1 MPAAQTNAVAMPV
14 SEDLVVRELGRRD
27 YESVWQEMQDFTR
40 ERDES
45 TVDELWFVEHPPVYT
60 QGVSGKAEHVL
71 DAHDIPVV
79 QSNRGGQVTYHGSG
93 QIVAYVLF
101 DLKRR
106 KMGIRDLVSALENVV
121 IGLLKGY
128 GISAA
133 ARRDAPG
140 VYVNDAKVAALGLR
154 VSRGCSYHG
163 LALNVDMD
171 LTPFQWINPCGYK
184 ELKVTQLKDLGVK
197 DSVPGIKDKLLKIL
211 AGNMGYTIRQQHI

>member
-1 MPAAQTNAVAMPV
+1 MTSLEN
-14 SEDLVVRELGRRD
+14 LVVHDLGRRD
-27 YESVWQEMQDFTR
+27 YESVWKEMQEFTR
-40 ERDES
+40 TRDES
-45 TVDELWFVEHPPVYT
+45 AVDELWFVEHPPVYT

-71 DAHDIPVV
+71 DAHNIPVV
-79 QSNRGGQVTYHGSG
+79 QSNRGGQVTYHGPG

-106 KMGIRDLVSALENVV
+106 KMGIRDLVSELENAV
-121 IGLLKGY
+121 IALLQGY

-184 ELKVTQLKDLGVK
+184 ELKVTQLKDLGIK
-197 DSVPGIKDKLLKIL
+197 DSLPDIRSKLLGII
-211 AGNMGYTIRQQHI
+211 AANMGYTIRQ

>member
-1 MPAAQTNAVAMPV
+1 MAVARLNML
-14 SEDLVVRELGRRD
+14 SANSIAESLIVRELGRRD
-27 YESVWQEMQDFTR
+27 YESVWKEMQDFTGK
-40 ERDES
+40 RDES

-79 QSNRGGQVTYHGSG
+79 QSNRGGQVTYHGPG
-93 QIVAYVLF
+93 QVVAYVLF

-106 KMGIRDLVSALENVV
+106 KMGMRDLVNQLENAV
-121 IGLLKGY
+121 ITLLKGY
-128 GISAA
+128 GISAV

-140 VYVNDAKVAALGLR
+140 VYVNDTKVAALGLR

-171 LTPFQWINPCGYK
+171 LTPFDWINPCGYK
-184 ELKVTQLKDLGVK
+184 ELKVTQL
-197 DSVPGIKDKLLKIL
+197 
-211 AGNMGYTIRQQHI
+211 

>member
-1 MPAAQTNAVAMPV
+1 MAAAQFNMLSPASIAE
-14 SEDLVVRELGRRD
+14 SLIVRELGRRD
-27 YESVWQEMQDFTR
+27 YESVWQEMRDFTR
-40 ERDES
+40 TRDES
-45 TVDELWFVEHPPVYT
+45 AVDELWFVEHPPVYT

-71 DAHDIPVV
+71 DAHAIPVV
-79 QSNRGGQVTYHGSG
+79 QSNRGGQVTYHGPG

-106 KMGIRDLVSALENVV
+106 KMGIRDLVSQLENAV
-121 IGLLKGY
+121 IGLLKGC
-128 GISAA
+128 GIDAV

-184 ELKVTQLKDLGVK
+184 ELKVTQLKDLGIK
-197 DSVPGIKDKLLKIL
+197 DSFPQIKAKLLGL
-211 AGNMGYTIRQQHI
+211 LSANMGYTIRQ

>member
-1 MPAAQTNAVAMPV
+1 MPAVVRTNVIIMRA
-14 SEDLVVRELGRRD
+14 SENLVVRDLGRRD
-27 YESVWQEMQDFTR
+27 YESVWREMQDFTR

-71 DAHDIPVV
+71 DAHGIPVV
-79 QSNRGGQVTYHGSG
+79 QSNRGGQVTYHGPG

-106 KMGIRDLVSALENVV
+106 KMGIRDLVSQLENAV

-140 VYVNDAKVAALGLR
+140 VYVSDAKVAALGLR

-171 LTPFQWINPCGYK
+171 LMPFQWINPCGYK
-184 ELKVTQLKDLGVK
+184 ELKVTQLKDLG
-197 DSVPGIKDKLLKIL
+197 IKDPMPRIKAKLLDIV
-211 AGNMGYTIRQQHI
+211 AGNMGYTIRQ